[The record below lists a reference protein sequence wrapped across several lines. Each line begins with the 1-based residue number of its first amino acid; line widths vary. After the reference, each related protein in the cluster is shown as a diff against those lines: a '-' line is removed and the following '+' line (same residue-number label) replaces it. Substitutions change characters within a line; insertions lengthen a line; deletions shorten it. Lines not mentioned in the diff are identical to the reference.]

1 VVAALTEA
9 VLLGTWE
16 AALGLGAVR
25 RALTL
30 AVAGG
35 AEPATVADLA
45 VGHRDGF
52 LLSLREGWFGPGWS
66 CLVSCPACAEEL
78 ELELSEKDVRVVP
91 PDGDAGTVAVDGYE
105 LDVRPVTSR
114 DLLVIR
120 REAPD
125 ARRRLLERCVVAARS
140 GCREVPAPELPDAV
154 LAALPAALSTRDP
167 QADVRLDL
175 DCVACGHQWA
185 APFDIGAYLWTE
197 LDAYARRLLHE
208 VHALALGYGWSERDV
223 LAVSPARRRYYLE
236 LAGSVV

>member
-1 VVAALTEA
+1 MAALTEA
-9 VLLGTWE
+9 ALLGTWE

-52 LLSLREGWFGPGWS
+52 LLALRENWFGPGWS
-66 CLVSCPACAEEL
+66 GLVTCPACAEEL
-78 ELELSEKDVRVVP
+78 ELELSDEDVRAVP
-91 PDGDAGTVAVDGYE
+91 PAGASAMVAAGGYE
-105 LDVRPVTSR
+105 VEFRPVTSR
-114 DLLVIR
+114 DLLAIR

-140 GCREVPAPELPDAV
+140 EGREVPAPELPDAV
-154 LAALPAALSTRDP
+154 LAALPDALSTEDP
-167 QADVRLDL
+167 QADVRLGL
-175 DCVACGHQWA
+175 DCAACGHHWA

-197 LDAYARRLLHE
+197 LDVYARRLLHE
-208 VHALALGYGWSERDV
+208 VHALALGYGWSESEV
-223 LAVSPARRRYYLE
+223 LAVSPVRRRYYLE
-236 LAGSVV
+236 LAGSVG